1 MLVYNSQTHK
11 KEELVPIEPGKIRMY
26 VCGPT
31 VYDQIHIGNARTFLA
46 FDVIRRYLMYKGYQV
61 TFAQNL
67 TDVDDKIIN
76 RANETGRSAAEVAEE
91 CSAAFIE
98 QMHRFGVLDPDIR
111 PRATHEIEAM
121 QEMITLLIERGVA
134 YPVPSGD
141 VYFSVRADHSY
152 GTLSGRSLD
161 QMRAGERVEV
171 NDEKRDP
178 FDFALW
184 KAAKPGEPSW
194 PSPWGDGRP
203 GWHTECCAMIHRYLG
218 TPIDIH
224 GGGADLIFP
233 HHENET
239 AQAMC
244 AWDSALANTW
254 MHTGMLRVDGE
265 KMSKSLG
272 NFYTLKEVLDKYP
285 ADAVR
290 LLMLQTHYRAPL
302 DFSFERLEGV
312 AGTLER
318 LETCARNLRWAAERS
333 PQDGE
338 LNDADRTLGRKIDEA
353 REEFC
358 RQMDDDFNTAGG
370 LAAIFSLVTAC
381 NTYLAEA
388 ADDTSTA
395 VCLRA
400 ADMLCE
406 LADVMGIE
414 LGRSSGDDDLPEGLV
429 ELAREHAGY
438 EGSSAAEAAEALLA
452 ARQAARAEKNWGVA
466 DAIRDGIAALG
477 RRGRGDRH
485 RRARPSLDRVSTRV
499 SALSR
504 SFTQKS
510 TSNISSYFF
519 AHTKREK
526 RDKTGV
532 RAEPDK
538 ARVRHLV
545 VSRFLRHFP
554 TAPRPAIRC
563 GYSSSSVTSRYASSP
578 TRSRRRT

>member
-11 KEELVPIEPGKIRMY
+11 KEELVPLEEGKIRMY

-76 RANETGRSAAEVAEE
+76 RANEEGRTAAEVAEE
-91 CSAAFIE
+91 CSNAFIE
-98 QMHRFGVLDPDIR
+98 QMHRFGVLDPDVR
-111 PRATHEIEAM
+111 PRATREIEAM
-121 QEMITLLIERGVA
+121 QEMISLLIEKGHA
-134 YPVPSGD
+134 YAVPSGD
-141 VYFSVRADHSY
+141 VYFSVRSDASY
-152 GTLSGRSLD
+152 GILSGRDLD

-244 AWDSALANTW
+244 AWDAALAKTW

-272 NFYTLKEVLDKYP
+272 NFYTLKEVLDAYP

-302 DFSFERLEGV
+302 DFSFERLGGV
-312 AGTLER
+312 TGTLER
-318 LETCARNLRWAAERS
+318 LQTCARNLRWAAERA
-333 PQDGE
+333 PQDGG
-338 LNDADRTLGRKIDEA
+338 LSDLDRTLGRKVDEA
-353 REEFC
+353 RAEFC
-358 RQMDDDFNTAGG
+358 AQMDDDFNTAGG
-370 LAAIFSLVTAC
+370 LAAIFSLVTDA

-388 ADDTSTA
+388 GDDACTA
-395 VCLRA
+395 VTLRA

-406 LADVMGIE
+406 LADVMGIALPRTAE
-414 LGRSSGDDDLPEGLV
+414 TDDLPLELVGL
-429 ELAREHAGY
+429 AQEHAGY
-438 EGSSAAEAAEALLA
+438 EGTSPAEAAEALLA
-452 ARQAARAEKNWGVA
+452 ARQEARSQRNWAVA
-466 DAIRDGIAALG
+466 DAIRDGITALG
-477 RRGRGDRH
+477 
-485 RRARPSLDRVSTRV
+485 
-499 SALSR
+499 
-504 SFTQKS
+504 
-510 TSNISSYFF
+510 
-519 AHTKREK
+519 
-526 RDKTGV
+526 
-532 RAEPDK
+532 
-538 ARVRHLV
+538 LV
-545 VSRFLRHFP
+545 VEDTAAGARLRH
-554 TAPRPAIRC
+554 
-563 GYSSSSVTSRYASSP
+563 GE
-578 TRSRRRT
+578 